1 MKKNL
6 FFILL
11 LGTSSSFFAQ
21 QNVSIS
27 DVPATP
33 NPTSVL
39 DVSSTTKGML
49 MPRMTTAQRN
59 GIVGPANGLLVYD
72 TDVNCVMYYST
83 TLTSWNSLCAGS
95 SASSLIANTTTVA
108 AGANCP
114 SGGIL
119 LQLGNDGNSNGILDA
134 TEISSSQYICNG
146 QAG

>member
-6 FFILL
+6 FFVFFI
-11 LGTSSSFFAQ
+11 GASSSLFAQ

-59 GIVGPANGLLVYD
+59 A
-72 TDVNCVMYYST
+72 
-83 TLTSWNSLCAGS
+83 
-95 SASSLIANTTTVA
+95 
-108 AGANCP
+108 
-114 SGGIL
+114 
-119 LQLGNDGNSNGILDA
+119 
-134 TEISSSQYICNG
+134 
-146 QAG
+146 